1 MRANHDPGL
10 KSKIQLLE
18 FPSLVVISSE
28 VTHMPYF
35 HEAFLSGG
43 KTWIIGIIGS
53 KILLT

>member
-1 MRANHDPGL
+1 MRANQDPGPN
-10 KSKIQLLE
+10 SKIQLLE

-28 VTHMPYF
+28 VTHVPYF
-35 HEAFLSGG
+35 HQAFLSGG